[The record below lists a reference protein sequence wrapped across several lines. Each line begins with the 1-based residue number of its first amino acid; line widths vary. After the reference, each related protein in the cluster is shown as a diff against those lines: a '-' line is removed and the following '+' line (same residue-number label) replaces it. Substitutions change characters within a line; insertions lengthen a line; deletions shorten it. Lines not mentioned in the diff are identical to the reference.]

1 MTLAIRRATT
11 FEADGCLAVLL
22 AAQTPHYGPLG
33 SLSWARPGMLAV
45 LRGDADAGRLYGAW
59 ADGELVA
66 TFAICVDPDD
76 YFADVTWCEP
86 DAPARYLHRL
96 AVLPSRHGAGI
107 GAICLDEAERRTAA
121 AGATYLRLDML
132 AENAGVRR
140 FYERRGYQYRG
151 TVWPESGEP
160 AKPRVPLACFE
171 KRVAPAVRIRPA
183 TVADA
188 AILATISA
196 EMFVETYAPFND
208 PANLA
213 AHVAARFNTAQQGAE
228 LRAPGATALLG
239 FVGDEPRPAA
249 YAYFAPGETPSE
261 IDVNAVEI
269 KRFYV
274 SASYHGL
281 GVARTMMRAV
291 IERAD
296 ATLWLSVWERNP
308 RAIAFYEKVGFAVV
322 GHTTYVLGNDRQQD
336 LVMVRPITSPPAR

>member
-1 MTLAIRRATT
+1 MTLAVRRATT
-11 FEADGCLAVLL
+11 REVDGCVAVLL

-33 SLSWARPGMLAV
+33 ALSWARPGMPAV
-45 LRGDADAGRLYGAW
+45 LRADAEAGRLYGGW
-59 ADGELVA
+59 EDGVLVA
-66 TFAICVDPDD
+66 TFALCVDPDD

-86 DAPARYLHRL
+86 GAVARYLHRL

-107 GAICLDEAERRTAA
+107 GAICLDEAERRSAA

-132 AENAGVRR
+132 AENAGVRH

-160 AKPRVPLACFE
+160 AKPRIPLACFE
-171 KRVAPAVRIRPA
+171 KPVARTVRIRPA

-188 AILATISA
+188 SVLATISA
-196 EMFVETYAPFND
+196 EMFIETYAPFND

-213 AHVAARFNTAQQGAE
+213 AHVAAKFNSARQAAE

-239 FVGDEPRPAA
+239 FVGDETRPAA
-249 YAYFAPGETPSE
+249 YAYFGPGETPPE
-261 IDVNAVEI
+261 IDLHAVEI

-274 SASYHGL
+274 SSSYHGL

-291 IERAD
+291 IDRAA

-308 RAIAFYEKVGFAVV
+308 RAIAFYEKVGFAAV
-322 GHTTYVLGNDRQQD
+322 GHTTYVLGTDRQQD
-336 LVMVRPITSPPAR
+336 LVMVRPITSLPAR